1 MNDVGK
7 FTGDQARERFLT
19 AYRKAFALLWPSPA
33 VPVRVT
39 TGYGEAVGFRS
50 GAAGGVPVV
59 LVPGSAGNALTWYRY
74 AEALGREHPVIALD
88 PIGEPGE
95 ATQTRPIRDA
105 RDVAAALGE
114 TLDGLGVERAH
125 LVGMSYG
132 GWAVLRH
139 ELAFPGRAASLT
151 LLDPG
156 GFGRLGAKFWIW
168 LAAGAIAGLTPGPL
182 RRRLS
187 PVVRNAVL
195 RDENLI
201 RLLPLAMRFRRRLPL
216 PDAVTDAELAAL
228 TVPTLMMLGEHSSL
242 YSPAEVAARVRRVLP
257 SARVEIVPGASHDLP
272 AHSPDLVAERI
283 AGFIG

>member
-1 MNDVGK
+1 M
-7 FTGDQARERFLT
+7 
-19 AYRKAFALLWPSPA
+19 
-33 VPVRVT
+33 
-39 TGYGEAVGFRS
+39 GFRS
-50 GAAGGVPVV
+50 GAAEGVPVV
-59 LVPGSAGNALTWYRY
+59 LVPGSTGNALTWYRY
-74 AEALGREHPVIALD
+74 VETLGREHPVIALD

-95 ATQTRPIRDA
+95 ASQTRPIRDA
-105 RDVAAALGE
+105 GDVAAALEE
-114 TLDGLGVERAH
+114 TLAGLGVERAH

-168 LAAGAIAGLTPGPL
+168 LAAGAIAGLAPGPL

-187 PVVRNAVL
+187 PLVRNAVL

-216 PDAVTDAELAAL
+216 PDTVTDAELAAL
-228 TVPTLMMLGEHSSL
+228 TVPTLMMLGEHSAL
-242 YSPAEVAARVRRVLP
+242 YSSIEVAARVRRVLP
-257 SARVEIVPGASHDLP
+257 AARVEIVPGASHDLP

-283 AGFIG
+283 SGFIR